1 MDKGWVGGWQGY
13 IFTIVGRG
21 STGVFFIPKELIRAK
36 NYSSSSLDSI
46 TD

>member
-1 MDKGWVGGWQGY
+1 MDKGWVGGKGIFSQSSVVVQQG
-13 IFTIVGRG
+13 
-21 STGVFFIPKELIRAK
+21 SFFIPKELIGAK